1 MFFKQYVLKG
11 TALTPIH
18 IGTGEELEPFNYH
31 IEKETLYVFDFSKF
45 IKETTP
51 QIRTEFLKLIDQNDI
66 IALRRF
72 LRKHIDLEKYSLF
85 QMPVTKEIASEYEA
99 KKDDPKNQLLI
110 KPFIRNETTF
120 HPFIPGSSI
129 KGAIRTAV
137 LNFLLKKKD
146 KERIKKEVSKVNPRS
161 KSQKAEK
168 LILNHK
174 NPIDDPFKAVKITDA
189 KLPLDSTFVAEVF
202 NYNPKKRRFNS
213 MDMRVEMTKAVLLG
227 KPLTFEFELT
237 LLPKAKVSLSLDLSL
252 IKDACN
258 DFYKK
263 IADYEHEKFYRHQPD
278 LEEVS
283 NRLLNSINDLKE
295 NSFILRLG
303 RFSHAESMTLEG
315 LRQIAVMGKGRR
327 ITSQPEGTTRNLAM
341 RKYPM
346 GWVRV
351 EVKRYG

>member
-1 MFFKQYVLKG
+1 MSFKQYTLKC

-31 IEKETLYVFDFSKF
+31 IEKEMLYVFDFSKF

-51 QIRTEFLKLIDQNDI
+51 QIRTELSKLIDQNDV

-85 QMPVTKEIASEYEA
+85 KLPVAKEIASEYEA

-110 KPFIRNETTF
+110 KPFIRNEITF

-137 LNFLLKKKD
+137 LNYFLKKRDKKAIKD
-146 KERIKKEVSKVNPRS
+146 ELSKVKPRF

-174 NPIDDPFKAVKITDA
+174 GPIDDPFKAVKITDA
-189 KLPLDSTFVAEVF
+189 KLPLESTFVAEVF
-202 NYNPKKRRFNS
+202 NYNLKKRRFNS
-213 MDMRVEMTKAVLLG
+213 MDMRIEMTKAMLLG
-227 KPLTFEFELT
+227 EPLTFEFELT
-237 LLPKAKVSLSLDLSL
+237 LLPEAKVSLSLSISL

-258 DFYKK
+258 EFYKK
-263 IADYEHEKFYRHQPD
+263 IAVYEHEKFYKHQPD
-278 LEEVS
+278 LKEVS
-283 NRLLNSINDLKE
+283 NRLLNSITDLKE

-315 LRQIAVMGKGRR
+315 LRQIGVMGKGKKF
-327 ITSQPEGTTRNLAM
+327 TFQPEGTTRNLAM
-341 RKYPM
+341 QKYPM
-346 GWVRV
+346 GWCLV
-351 EVKRYG
+351 EFEE